1 MPGLPGMTAWRIAG
15 PPGTGPHCR
24 GIDDGLTI
32 AVDTARMSEAARTDK
47 PLASYVLRIRGQ
59 PATLRF
65 ELDDLRTGDRR
76 VFLGIDR
83 LVAFLREHGLGLDG
97 IEAAERPQG
106 DE

>member
-1 MPGLPGMTAWRIAG
+1 MAAWRIAG

-32 AVDTARMSEAARTDK
+32 AADTARMSEGARSDK

-76 VFLGIDR
+76 VFVGIDR
-83 LVAFLREHGLGLDG
+83 LAAFLRERGFGFDS
-97 IEAAERPQG
+97 IESGRRSQG
-106 DE
+106 DAAGGDE

>member
-1 MPGLPGMTAWRIAG
+1 
-15 PPGTGPHCR
+15 
-24 GIDDGLTI
+24 
-32 AVDTARMSEAARTDK
+32 MSEGARSDK

-76 VFLGIDR
+76 VFVGIDR
-83 LVAFLREHGLGLDG
+83 LVTFLREHGLGLDALV
-97 IEAAERPQG
+97 AAGRPQG